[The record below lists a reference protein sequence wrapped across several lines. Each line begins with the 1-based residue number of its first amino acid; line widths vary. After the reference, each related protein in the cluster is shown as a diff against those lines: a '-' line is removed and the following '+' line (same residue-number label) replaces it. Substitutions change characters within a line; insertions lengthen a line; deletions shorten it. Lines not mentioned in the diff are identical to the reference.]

1 MKNRIMRKIAAAG
14 MAVFLVGMSAGSGYM
29 WKEALVY
36 AAEAVFETDE
46 GQKDGYQ
53 IDVLTD
59 EIQNSD
65 VDIIMD
71 ETELPNEAELL
82 DEAELPDNA
91 LPRTG
96 SEDSEKISDNLSSE
110 NENADSFSDSSGDTD
125 TNLQEA
131 K

>member
-53 IDVLTD
+53 IDAGERIEESTGAEKAVVRKSVKTA
-59 EIQNSD
+59 S
-65 VDIIMD
+65 
-71 ETELPNEAELL
+71 ETSGM
-82 DEAELPDNA
+82 NA
-91 LPRTG
+91 M
-96 SEDSEKISDNLSSE
+96 E
-110 NENADSFSDSSGDTD
+110 NVTEGNCGRVRDCGCRI
-125 TNLQEA
+125 
-131 K
+131 